1 MAWVS
6 RSPSCSD
13 STRRLA
19 FISGS
24 TKSSTMSSRYRE
36 ASTRLA
42 ATSSNRSKYD
52 SSRGKIRSFTR
63 PPIRLGSTAEITRS
77 SGRSAETAGDVVL
90 GAPVGRGGED
100 RVGAVVLDQQAG
112 AVAGAL
118 GGLGGEEGRPVRD
131 PGRLLHVVG
140 DDHDRVVP
148 LELLHQVLDA
158 SGGHR
163 VEGRAGFVHQDH
175 VRRDGDRPGD
185 AEPLLLA
192 ARQREGVL
200 LELVLDLVPQGGSTQ
215 RLLHEL
221 IHAWRLHPDDPGPE
235 GDVVVDRLGERVRLL
250 KDHADAPPDL
260 DRVDVV
266 AVQVLA
272 VVVELALDLGPRDQ
286 VVHAVQAADE
296 GALAAARGADEGGD
310 LVAADLQGD
319 PAQGEEAAVVN
330 MDVVEP
336 EHRLRSY
343 VRVPTRL
350 HLGRDAWTVTAGRWV
365 FAIVLR
371 HLGPSLRHVI
381 TEFTG
386 RRPERGAMAG
396 LD

>member
-6 RSPSCSD
+6 QSPSCSA

-77 SGRSAETAGDVVL
+77 RVASAEPAGDVVL
-90 GAPVGRGGED
+90 GALVGRGGED
-100 RVGAVVLDQQAG
+100 GVGAVVLDQQAG
-112 AVAGAL
+112 AVAGTL

-158 SGGHR
+158 AGGDR
-163 VEGRAGFVHQDH
+163 VQGRAGLVHQDH
-175 VRRDGDRPGD
+175 VRRDRDRPGD

-192 ARQREGVL
+192 AGQRQGVL
-200 LELVLDLVPQGGSTQ
+200 LELVLDLVPEGGPAQ
-215 RLLHEL
+215 RPLDQVVHALWLH
-221 IHAWRLHPDDPGPE
+221 ADDPGAE
-235 GDVVVDRLGERVRLL
+235 GDVVVDRLGERVGLL
-250 KDHADAPPDL
+250 EDHADAL
-260 DRVDVV
+260 AHLHRVD
-266 AVQVLA
+266 L
-272 VVVELALDLGPRDQ
+272 VVVEVLPVVDDLARDL
-286 VVHAVQAADE
+286 
-296 GALAAARGADEGGD
+296 
-310 LVAADLQGD
+310 
-319 PAQGEEAAVVN
+319 
-330 MDVVEP
+330 
-336 EHRLRSY
+336 
-343 VRVPTRL
+343 
-350 HLGRDAWTVTAGRWV
+350 
-365 FAIVLR
+365 
-371 HLGPSLRHVI
+371 
-381 TEFTG
+381 
-386 RRPERGAMAG
+386 
-396 LD
+396 